1 MVGDPRIRA
10 KVALTGGVLVVCAP
24 ILTARLS
31 ETRVTSAQVVRG
43 ELAGSGSAL
52 LQVTGGD
59 PLVLATHRRL
69 AVLDNVYVVAY
80 TVPLLLGAS
89 LLSPPW
95 RALGLSLTGV
105 GVVADLTEN
114 AALVRALGVLAS
126 NQTEPQA
133 ADRPARRARR
143 AALVKFAALIPAVG
157 LAVAGTA
164 T

>member
-1 MVGDPRIRA
+1 MVS
-10 KVALTGGVLVVCAP
+10 CAP
-24 ILTARLS
+24 SLPGRVT
-31 ETRVTSAQVVRG
+31 ETRVTPAEVVRG
-43 ELAGSGSAL
+43 ELAGSGYAL

-59 PLVLATHRRL
+59 RLVLATHRRL
-69 AVLDNVYVVAY
+69 AVLDNAHVVAS
-80 TVPLLLGAS
+80 TVPLLMGVS
-89 LLSPPW
+89 LLSPPC
-95 RALGLSLTGV
+95 RALGLGLTGLAA
-105 GVVADLTEN
+105 VADLTEN